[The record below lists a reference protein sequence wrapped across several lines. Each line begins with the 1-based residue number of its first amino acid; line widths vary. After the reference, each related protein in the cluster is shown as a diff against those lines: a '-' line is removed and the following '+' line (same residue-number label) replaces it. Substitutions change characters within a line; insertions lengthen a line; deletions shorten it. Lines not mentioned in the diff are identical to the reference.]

1 MFVMLVMASLRVFN
15 KLGGI
20 LFLYSSLYTISII
33 YIVLLLKKLHV
44 ALYLYNLDIKAQSDC
59 RFGIFI

>member
-1 MFVMLVMASLRVFN
+1 MFVMLVMASLCVFN

-20 LFLYSSLYTISII
+20 LFLYGSLYTISII

-44 ALYLYNLDIKAQSDC
+44 ALYLYNLDIKAQSD
-59 RFGIFI
+59 